1 MTKCIIG
8 EFFSSGGGTL
18 YKNPSDQT
26 VLLLTWKDLV
36 IDNWT
41 FCTIHIMI
49 WMYLIFRNGQ
59 PHTHQSEE
67 TRIWHRRDGRWVNVH
82 FHRSNATSDS
92 NPFILKN
99 TNWSSSRSRRLK
111 RIKLSHDFKGKYFY
125 TYLTCLYLKKDT
137 TVSKGQSTNFMFWK
151 GPCWNQ

>member
-1 MTKCIIG
+1 MNYL
-8 EFFSSGGGTL
+8 FS
-18 YKNPSDQT
+18 
-26 VLLLTWKDLV
+26 
-36 IDNWT
+36 
-41 FCTIHIMI
+41 
-49 WMYLIFRNGQ
+49 RNGQ

-111 RIKLSHDFKGKYFY
+111 RIKLSHDFKGKY
-125 TYLTCLYLKKDT
+125 LYLLNMFAFEKRHYIFQGSKHKFHVLKGSLLKSVKFLNSESGKAYVNVNNFRHIFDRYQQAPFQNLKFVLFKDT
-137 TVSKGQSTNFMFWK
+137 
-151 GPCWNQ
+151 

>member
-1 MTKCIIG
+1 MNYL
-8 EFFSSGGGTL
+8 FS
-18 YKNPSDQT
+18 
-26 VLLLTWKDLV
+26 
-36 IDNWT
+36 
-41 FCTIHIMI
+41 
-49 WMYLIFRNGQ
+49 RNGQ

-111 RIKLSHDFKGKYFY
+111 RIKLSHDFKGKYLG
-125 TYLTCLYLKKDT
+125 TYLAITCLFLKKDT
-137 TVSKGQSTNFMFWK
+137 TVSKGQSTNFMFFLISD
-151 GPCWNQ
+151 GPWNYLPTRSLVEGKNVFNPGPNSY